1 MVRNY
6 LKSAFRS
13 LKRNKLFSI
22 INISGLSL
30 GLACYLLILLYTK
43 DELSYDR
50 FYERADQIYQ
60 LTCNRIEKD
69 GADEKFGIAAMVQ
82 GPAFKREV
90 PEIEQFVRV
99 NPKNLI
105 LKIGNSSFNESI
117 TWVDPDF
124 FTLFSFPLKSG
135 QPGQVLTD
143 DHAMVVT
150 EETATKYFGTA
161 DAVGKTIQAE
171 IDGKFEAF
179 TITGIAKRAPE
190 NSSIKFNVLLPFS
203 YLEKV
208 NPDNGWGWVSYPT
221 YFLLHPGADPKA
233 VSKKM
238 QRVYQTQAK
247 SEIDLNHLAGY
258 DNRFIWGLEPMTKMH
273 LNTEFKGVPDA
284 SNPIYAYI
292 LTAIGIFILAIAC
305 INFINLSLAQSLKRG
320 KEIGVRKVIGG
331 LRIQLIRQFL
341 GETFFVCFIAFM
353 LALLLTQLALP
364 TFNELANKKLS
375 LGYLIDGQLLAGFAM
390 LYLFTGFLAGSYPAL
405 VFSGL
410 NPMDTLYN
418 RGSYTGKNFLSKA
431 LVTVQF
437 VLAIILIISTF
448 FLNAQ
453 FNYLTKAEL
462 GYQERNLI
470 EFDFPKAIMNKG
482 LMDVMKNQLSALQ
495 GIEDVAYRNVGHF
508 GGKTVANQKE
518 ITATYTRIDG
528 RYLPTMGISIV
539 KGRNFSQDFSSDSVT
554 SVIINETFA
563 KQVGWK
569 DPVGQTVDFM
579 NLPDW
584 GNRKVHVIGVV
595 RDFHDESLKET
606 IKPQIFTMD
615 ARLPLGHF
623 LVRTYPGNIP
633 QKIKS
638 VETVFHRF
646 MPDRPFSYAFR
657 EDLNKTSYHA
667 ELKWKQMITIST
679 GLTIFISCIGL
690 FGLAV
695 LSTERRRKEIGIR
708 KVMGASIGQIV
719 VLAARGFVILVMISF
734 VIAVPFAWYAVN
746 RWLQNFAYRIELSW
760 WIFAAAGAL
769 TLVIAIAT
777 VSFQA
782 LKAALTDPV
791 KALQLQ

>member
-6 LKSAFRS
+6 LKSAFRG
-13 LKRNKLFSI
+13 LKKNKLFSI

-50 FYERADQIYQ
+50 FHDKAEHIYQ
-60 LTCNRIEKD
+60 LTCNRIEKN
-69 GADEKFGIAAMVQ
+69 GTSEKFAIAAMVQ

-99 NPKNLI
+99 SPKNLI

-117 TWVDPDF
+117 TWVDQDF
-124 FTLFSFPLKSG
+124 FSLFSFELKAG
-135 QPGQVLTD
+135 QPEQVLAE

-150 EETATKYFGTA
+150 QEIATKYFGTT
-161 DAVGKTIQAE
+161 DAVGKIIQIE

-221 YFLLHPGADPKA
+221 YFLLRPDADPKA
-233 VSKKM
+233 VSAKM
-238 QRVYQTQAK
+238 ERIYQTQAK

-258 DNRFIWGLEPMTKMH
+258 DNRFIWGLEPLTKMH
-273 LNTEFKGVPDA
+273 LNTAFKGVPDA

-305 INFINLSLAQSLKRG
+305 INFINLSIAQSLKRG

-341 GETFFVCFIAFM
+341 GETFFICFIAFV

-364 TFNELANKKLS
+364 TFNELANKQLS

-390 LYLFTGFLAGSYPAL
+390 LYLCTGFLAGSYPAL
-405 VFSGL
+405 VLSGL
-410 NPMDTLYN
+410 NPVHTLYN
-418 RGSYTGKNFLSKA
+418 RTLYTGKNILSRA

-437 VLAIILIISTF
+437 VLATILIISTF
-448 FLNAQ
+448 FLHAQ

-462 GYQERNLI
+462 GYQEKNLI
-470 EFDFPKAIMNKG
+470 EFDFPGAIMNKR
-482 LMDVMKNQLSALQ
+482 LMDLMKNQLSSLQ

-508 GGKTVANQKE
+508 GGKTIANERE
-518 ITATYTRIDG
+518 ITATYTHIDEH
-528 RYLPTMGISIV
+528 YLPTMGTNIV
-539 KGRNFSQDFSSDSVT
+539 KGRNFLGNFPSDSIS
-554 SVIINETFA
+554 SVIVNETFA
-563 KQVGWK
+563 KQAGWK
-569 DPVGQTVDFM
+569 DPVGKTVDFM

-584 GNRKVHVIGVV
+584 GNRKINVIGVV
-595 RDFHDESLKET
+595 KDFHDESLRET
-606 IKPQIFTMD
+606 IKPQVFTMD

-623 LVRTYPGNIP
+623 LVRTYAGNI
-633 QKIKS
+633 QQTIKS
-638 VETVFHRF
+638 IETVFQQF
-646 MPDRPFSYAFR
+646 MPDHPFSYTFR
-657 EDLNKTSYHA
+657 EEVNKAGYLA
-667 ELKWKQMITIST
+667 ELKWKQIITIST
-679 GLTIFISCIGL
+679 ALTIFISCIGL

-708 KVMGASIGQIV
+708 KVMGASIGQMV
-719 VLAARGFVILVMISF
+719 FLAARGFMVLVLISF
-734 VIAVPFAWYAVN
+734 MIAVPFAWYAMN
-746 RWLQNFAYRIELSW
+746 KWLQNFAYRIELSW
-760 WIFAAAGAL
+760 WIFAAAGML
-769 TLVIAIAT
+769 TLIIALVT

-782 LKAALTDPV
+782 LKAALADPV
-791 KALQLQ
+791 KALQAE